1 MKASFKRM
9 KSGDWGIKVEG
20 DHQTLQPGQTVTVTK
35 KSGET
40 KDVVVEAV
48 MYTDEECALCT
59 IVSDNKVGVSAPF

>member
-1 MKASFKRM
+1 M

-40 KDVVVEAV
+40 KDVIVGAV
-48 MYTDEECALCT
+48 MYTDEECSLCT
-59 IVSDNKVGVSAPF
+59 IAEEPKAEVDAPF